1 MATTSTRTRQR
12 VIPFAVSDWMTVRGL
27 RVEIAVL
34 KAIQAGTFKYAKSS
48 NELFNERGLF
58 DHHVTG
64 DFTSLEKNYVTDSTP
79 NWATD
84 PVQADQLWQEL
95 EKAKRAGEIKDIN
108 LSQVNRDGSWS
119 GYIIFAPND
128 IGLSTVNFPYTR
140 ITREQMIC
148 DLYVAW
154 MQVHLGLH
162 PPM

>member
-48 NELFNERGLF
+48 NELFYERGLF

-84 PVQADQLWQEL
+84 PAQADLLWQEL
-95 EKAKRAGEIKDIN
+95 EKAKRTGEIREIN
-108 LSQVNRDGSWS
+108 LFQV
-119 GYIIFAPND
+119 
-128 IGLSTVNFPYTR
+128 IGVEFL
-140 ITREQMIC
+140 
-148 DLYVAW
+148 
-154 MQVHLGLH
+154 
-162 PPM
+162 